1 MCMSR
6 TNRDIK
12 IKKVKKLRK
21 NHLYKNRINYDNIFI
36 DTSLCKKTEITSDF
50 TGKTSSY
57 SKTDSDP
64 EIKLKQAAELWKRYS
79 KIHLKG
85 STYLKYS
92 NLIDKHIIPE
102 LGDICI

>member
-1 MCMSR
+1 MSR

-21 NHLYKNRINYDNIFI
+21 NHLYKNHINYDNIFI

-64 EIKLKQAAELWKRYS
+64 EIKLK
-79 KIHLKG
+79 
-85 STYLKYS
+85 
-92 NLIDKHIIPE
+92 
-102 LGDICI
+102 